1 LTWGWILFVLAG
13 FFALVLAKNCRQNWR
28 TRPAEMIFAVSYL
41 IFIYTYNS
49 PNWVRG
55 SFPRFAIPILPFV
68 LLALNRWLPKDRR
81 LLWGLAVLSPVPA
94 ACSAIGIRN
103 VAEIVRRTIG

>member
-1 LTWGWILFVLAG
+1 
-13 FFALVLAKNCRQNWR
+13 
-28 TRPAEMIFAVSYL
+28 MIFAVTYF

-49 PNWVRG
+49 PFWMRR

-68 LLALNRWLPKDRR
+68 LLALNKWLPKDRR
-81 LLWGLAVLSPVPA
+81 LLWGLAVVSSVLA